1 MAYNMK
7 NEKITTFRK
16 FNSALS
22 EKKAS
27 ESEMKSSKKLIE
39 ATDDFHDSQLKL
51 QELQKKYIGTSKEN
65 KTEREGLKEAI
76 INQTKI
82 VKQKENIFQKALGN
96 EDITDLEI

>member
-22 EKKAS
+22 ERKAL
-27 ESEMKSSKKLIE
+27 ESEMRSSKKLIE
-39 ATDDFHDSQLKL
+39 ATDSFHDAQLKL
-51 QELQKKYIGTSKEN
+51 QELQKKYIGTPKEN
-65 KTEREGLKEAI
+65 KTEREELKEAI

-82 VKQKENIFQKALGN
+82 VKQKENIFQKALGD